1 VIGTQTTKPDWIRLL
16 QQAFAYGAGASSG
29 KIVTLLTVPL
39 YLHHLMPAEYGLIGI
54 AIATTTGARILGVVG
69 GSGALGICYFA
80 ASEPEARQQVVQS
93 AYVLNVASALA
104 CLGVVLGILAL
115 AFDSAA
121 LPRSQTLAFLVLTAL
136 SVAVGITSEPLM
148 LAFQLKQQA
157 KYVSSV
163 NFGASVVG
171 GLVGWALL
179 TLGYGVTSWAAA
191 QLSTSL
197 FTFYLSA
204 IRSDVVLSKAR
215 FWAPESRA
223 LLKTWFPLLP
233 GAALSAAVPVITPYV
248 LWQTGGAQAAGI
260 FAVASQFAGVV
271 ALLTGALATAWLP
284 YFQSKVGHQ
293 IEWAPTYRR
302 ILHGHL
308 IVGASVCLLVL
319 LLAEDAL
326 RWLSA
331 DSYASAQRAI
341 YPLVVAN
348 VLASVWSFLLPG
360 TYYAGHT
367 ATVSWTLFI
376 GALTTVLA
384 LALYGSNLDAAA
396 ASRALALG
404 WVAVAVTQIIIN
416 KTRQYQVHRFGHGWV
431 VVTIFCMCT
440 SLFVR

>member
-1 VIGTQTTKPDWIRLL
+1 MTPDWIRLL
-16 QQAFAYGAGASSG
+16 RQAFAYGAGASSG
-29 KIVTLLTVPL
+29 KIVALLTVPL
-39 YLHHLMPAEYGLIGI
+39 YLHHLTPAEYGLIGI
-54 AIATTTGARILGVVG
+54 AIATMTGARILGVVG
-69 GSGALGICYFA
+69 GSGALGIRYFA

-93 AYVLNVASALA
+93 AFVLNVASALA
-104 CLGVVLGILAL
+104 SLVVVLGILAL
-115 AFDSAA
+115 AFDSVA

-136 SVAVGITSEPLM
+136 SVAVGIASEPLM

-171 GLVGWALL
+171 GLVGWTLL

-191 QLSTSL
+191 QLSASL
-197 FTFYLSA
+197 FTFYFST

-215 FWAPESRA
+215 FCAPESRA

-260 FAVASQFAGVV
+260 FAVASQFAGIV

-284 YFQSKVGHQ
+284 YFQSKVGQQ
-293 IEWAPTYRR
+293 IEWTPTYRR
-302 ILHGHL
+302 LLHGHL
-308 IVGASVCLLVL
+308 IVGATVCLLVL
-319 LLAEDAL
+319 LLADDAL
-326 RWLSA
+326 RYLSA
-331 DSYASAQRAI
+331 DSYASAQGAI

-367 ATVSWTLFI
+367 STVSWTQLV
-376 GALTTVLA
+376 GALTTAIA
-384 LALYGSNLDAAA
+384 LALYGSSLDAVA

-404 WVAVAVTQIIIN
+404 WVAIAVTQILIN

-431 VVTIFCMCT
+431 VATILFMCT